1 MISATFF
8 GIFGDAFQPSSL
20 GSGVGELGFVMV
32 GTAVA
37 AATGVAEGEANGSVE
52 FAEGE
57 LFAFCGFPE
66 QAEKLKRNTISE
78 MHFNFT
84 VSLDLQGTEE

>member
-8 GIFGDAFQPSSL
+8 GIFGDAFHRSSL
-20 GSGVGELGFVMV
+20 GSGVGETCLCMV

-37 AATGVAEGEANGSVE
+37 AAIGVAEREANGSVE
-52 FAEGE
+52 FTEGE

-66 QAEKLKRNTISE
+66 QAEKLKRNTNSE
-78 MHFNFT
+78 MHSNFT